1 MKLKNNILLIMILI
15 FAANIF
21 SISFSSV
28 DGNNLI
34 SIRYSFNQFLE
45 DFGLFEC
52 FVCIDDNSWGYD
64 VYEKPVFRIVEKIP
78 DGIHKKVV
86 LHRFYHEQNDVDEQQ
101 EIVINETNFPE
112 FRNTFISRKP
122 LKFDNDFPVKFL
134 KVKTMSGL
142 ADIKFTFLPGDNEF
156 NNSADTRAIFYT
168 AYKHKQ
174 IGKDKYIFLVSKYT
188 ENLQWDRSDNLN
200 YLCGWVL
207 YESNSKKQN
216 VVLWNTNI
224 GLRPKF
230 DYELGRKPY
239 VFFKTSDYAFKE
251 YWASGFE
258 PDPKNLIVDD
268 RALDNYKRRIT
279 NKQGGVLR
287 WLPIYNSNAISY
299 RHSCYIGVVDSTGYI
314 RNDAINFIFMEEIA
328 LVFLVDATGS
338 MTKVWR
344 NLDDIILKIIQNILS
359 SDLHNAQG
367 DKIEPKIKVYYYSS
381 QCHAINSEKWIKNFD
396 DLEQYRSDI
405 ENIIPLT
412 NPTFHPYIY
421 QSLETV
427 FKDVGEIPMF
437 VTVIGDAGDH
447 EYTIPFESISELKDK
462 YERTYTPI
470 NGISFYSQA
479 DHPSYKEGLDRFE
492 RNFQII
498 EKIEDINF
506 RPTEIDNVAQ
516 KLSESLVSELQ
527 KTIDAGKNI
536 LIYGNE
542 IKTEDETTMSTFS
555 KAYIDYY
562 REELKD
568 IGAGTYFDEG
578 LVAFQDQDGNS
589 VYHIDILIKKSIVE
603 QILPTIKAF
612 IDRKSSDN
620 IESMIRSLLAAFY
633 EIDKSEIDDE
643 FLKNTTLKDFWDT
656 IVGERQMAIKIIPD
670 FYNNN
675 ITMYEIVSNYDAIY
689 LQLFQNC
696 QIRHDSLNEITNSVE
711 HRQKILV
718 DPFMNNTET
727 YYWVNSDILNIFE
740 DIDLESLKN

>member
-1 MKLKNNILLIMILI
+1 MKLKNKITIIVILI
-15 FAANIF
+15 LTTNLF

-28 DGNNLI
+28 DGNNL
-34 SIRYSFNQFLE
+34 SSTSYSFDQFLD
-45 DFGLFEC
+45 DFGLYEC
-52 FVCIDDNSWGYD
+52 FVCIDENSWGYD
-64 VYEKPVFRIVEKIP
+64 VLEKPVFKIVDKIP
-78 DGIHKKVV
+78 DGVYKKIV
-86 LHRFYHEQNDVDEQQ
+86 LHRLNHKQNIVDEQQ
-101 EIVINETNFPE
+101 EIIINESNFLE
-112 FRNTFISRKP
+112 FRNSFISRKP

-142 ADIKFTFLPGDNEF
+142 GDIKFTFLPNDNRF
-156 NNSADTRAIFYT
+156 NNSADTRAMFYT
-168 AYKHKQ
+168 AYKHKE
-174 IGKDKYIFLVSKYT
+174 IGENKYVFLVSKYT
-188 ENLQWDRSDNLN
+188 ENLQWDLSDNLD

-207 YESNSKKQN
+207 YESKGKKQN

-230 DYELGRKPY
+230 DYEIGRKPY

-258 PDPKNLIVDD
+258 PSPKDLMVDD
-268 RALDNYKRRIT
+268 RALENYKRRIS

-287 WLPIYNSNAISY
+287 WLPIYNNEISY

-338 MTKVWR
+338 MTQVWK

-421 QSLETV
+421 QSLKTV
-427 FKDVGEIPMF
+427 FEDVGEIPMF

-447 EYTIPFESISELKDK
+447 EYAIPFDSISELKKK
-462 YERTYTPI
+462 YKRTYTPI
-470 NGISFYSQA
+470 NGISFYSKVN
-479 DHPSYKEGLDRFE
+479 HPSYEEGLERFE

-498 EKIEDINF
+498 EKIKDINSLHA
-506 RPTEIDNVAQ
+506 EIDNVAY
-516 KLSESLVSELQ
+516 KLSTSLVSELQ
-527 KTIDAGKNI
+527 KTINAGKNI
-536 LIYGNE
+536 LIYGDE
-542 IKTEDETTMSTFS
+542 IKTEDETMSTFS
-555 KAYIDYY
+555 KEYIDFY
-562 REELKD
+562 REELKN

-578 LVAFQDQDGNS
+578 LVAFQDQDGDS
-589 VYHIDILIKKSIVE
+589 VYHIDILIKKTMVE
-603 QILPTIKAF
+603 QLLPTMKSF
-612 IDRKSSDN
+612 IDKKSSDN
-620 IESMIRSLLAAFY
+620 IESMIRSLLAVFY

-643 FLKNTTLKDFWDT
+643 FLKNTTLKDLWDT

-670 FYNNN
+670 FYNNS
-675 ITMYEIVSNYDAIY
+675 ITMYEIVSNYDEIY

-696 QIRHDSLNEITNSVE
+696 QIRHDRLNEITNSVE

-727 YYWVNSDILNIFE
+727 YYWVNTDILNIF
-740 DIDLESLKN
+740 DNIDLESLNN